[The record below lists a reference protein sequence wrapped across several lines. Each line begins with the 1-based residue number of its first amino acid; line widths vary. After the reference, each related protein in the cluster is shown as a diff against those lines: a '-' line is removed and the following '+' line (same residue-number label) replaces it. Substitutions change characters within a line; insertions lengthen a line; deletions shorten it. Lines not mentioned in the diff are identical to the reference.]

1 MPSRQHRSYLRLFL
15 GSLFLIS
22 LIVCLCFGQVQ
33 QPAASSQPP
42 GANASQLVQQ
52 GVERYRV
59 GDYQGAIALWQSALT
74 SYQTVKNPTNEA
86 IVLENLARAYR
97 QLGQNEQAIAQ
108 WDQAVTVYRK
118 LGNAKQVGRMLTE
131 QAQTYSSL
139 GQPRKAIALLCGAFP
154 KDKGTQK
161 QEFQLECL
169 PQSALQIAQNIND
182 QMGKVAAV
190 GSLGDAYRLYGN
202 YNEAIWLL
210 QENQSLVQTI
220 NNPAYTL
227 STLNTLGNA
236 YVSLAQVNYRR
247 EDAAIQAGDNQGVNS
262 KAAQFQRTALE
273 ADSKALK
280 SFEQSLNLA
289 RSQNDPQAQMRGL
302 LNAIPVYYR
311 TKAFPAAAAALETS
325 LSLLDQLPDSQ
336 AKVFAAI
343 ELTHL
348 LQPLS
353 NRDTQTFTEN
363 TSSKNRCLKPELS
376 SRAANLLQKATAI
389 AQHIGDQRSKSFA
402 LGELGHVYECRQDYS
417 QALTFTQAA
426 RVAADQDLRAKDS
439 LYLWEWQTG
448 RLLKA
453 KGDIPAAIAAYARA
467 IATLEAIRSD
477 ILTANRDVQFDFR
490 DTVDPIYREYVALQL
505 NQAQPAQANKQTS
518 PPVDTSKKLGS
529 ILQTIDSLKLAELQN
544 YFGNDCV
551 LTAINQETADQVADA
566 STAVFSTIILED
578 QTAVIVSLPN
588 GQKQFKWIAINHQS
602 LINQI
607 NEFRQSLESFRNRED
622 YDPTTAK
629 QIYDWLIGP
638 FAADL
643 EQAKIKTLVFV
654 QDGIL
659 RSVPMAALYDGQQ
672 FLIQKYAIATTPSL
686 TLTDPKALN
695 RNNLRVLALGLST
708 PSTID
713 NQKFPALG
721 NVEAE
726 IEDIEKIPGTK
737 KLLNDEFTLDRL
749 QEELRKTV
757 YPIIHIATHG
767 EFGADPEETFIVTGK
782 NQKLTLNDLEKVIR
796 NFTRN
801 TEPLELL
808 TLTACQ
814 TAAGDDRSALGLA
827 GVAVQA
833 GARSALASL
842 WSIDDA
848 ATAKIATD
856 FYTSL
861 QDPRLSKAEALQIAQ
876 KALIEGATIK
886 DQQYTHPAYW
896 APFVLIGNWL

>member
-1 MPSRQHRSYLRLFL
+1 MPNPQHRSYPRLFL

-22 LIVCLCFGQVQ
+22 LTVCLWLGQTQ
-33 QPAASSQPP
+33 HSALSTQHPTLSTQSSRGDAA
-42 GANASQLVQQ
+42 QLVQQ

-74 SYQTVKNPTNEA
+74 SYRTAKNLPNQA

-108 WDQAVTVYRK
+108 WNQVITVYRQQ
-118 LGNAKQVGRMLTE
+118 GNVKQVGRMLTE

-154 KDKGTQK
+154 RDKGTQK

-169 PQSALQIAQNIND
+169 PQSALQIARSIKD
-182 QMGKVAAV
+182 PTGEAAAI

-210 QENQSLVQTI
+210 QKNQPLVQTI

-247 EDAAIQAGDNQGVNS
+247 EDAAIQAGDNQGVNN
-262 KAAQFQRTALE
+262 KADKFNQAALN
-273 ADSKALK
+273 ADSKALEL
-280 SFEQSLNLA
+280 FEQSLALA
-289 RSQNDPQAQMRGL
+289 RSQNDSQAQMRGL

-325 LSLLDQLPDSQ
+325 LRLLKQLPDSQ
-336 AKVFAAI
+336 AKAFAAV
-343 ELTHL
+343 ELSHL
-348 LQPLS
+348 LQPP
-353 NRDTQTFTEN
+353 TESI
-363 TSSKNRCLKPELS
+363 SSKNRCLKPEFS
-376 SRAANLLQKATAI
+376 TKAVSLLQQAATI
-389 AQHIGDQRSKSFA
+389 AQNVGDKRSESFA
-402 LGELGHVYECRQDYS
+402 WGELGHVYECRQQYD
-417 QALTFTQAA
+417 QALTFTQEA
-426 RVAADQDLRAKDS
+426 RVAADQNLRAKDS

-467 IATLEAIRSD
+467 IVTLEAIRSD

-505 NQAQPAQANKQTS
+505 NQEQPAQANKQTS
-518 PPVDTSKKLGS
+518 PPVDSNKKLSS
-529 ILQTIDSLKLAELQN
+529 ILRTIDSLKLAELQN

-551 LTAINQETADQVADA
+551 LTALNQETADQVADA

-578 QTAVIVSLPN
+578 QTAVIVSLPG
-588 GQKQFKWIAINHQS
+588 GQKKFNWMTIKHQN
-602 LINQI
+602 LIDKI
-607 NEFRQSLESFRNRED
+607 NEFRQSLEGFRNRED
-622 YDPTTAK
+622 YDPAIAK
-629 QIYDWLIGP
+629 QIYDWLIDP
-638 FAADL
+638 FAKDL

-659 RSVPMAALYDGQQ
+659 RSVPMAALHDGQH

-695 RNNLRVLALGLST
+695 RNNLRVLALGLTT
-708 PSTID
+708 PATVD
-713 NQKFPALG
+713 NQRFPALS
-721 NVEAE
+721 NVNDE
-726 IEDIEKIPGTK
+726 IDRIEKIPGSK
-737 KLLNDEFTLDRL
+737 KLLDDEFTRDRL
-749 QEELRKTV
+749 QEELSKTV

-767 EFGADPEETFIVTGK
+767 EFGADPEDTFIVTGK
-782 NQKLTLNDLEKVIR
+782 NQKLTLNDLDKVIR

-814 TAAGDDRSALGLA
+814 TATGDDRSALGLA

-861 QDPRLSKAEALQIAQ
+861 QDPRLSKAEALQLAQ